1 MPRRIEERTIVK
13 ADRVDAKRM
22 KRANSACF
30 NQSIVVVSCGVQ
42 GLHHRPDV
50 LDTIGDVAEVATG
63 ERSFSDQMICAYISM
78 RYEQAHT
85 HGIVSEL
92 CRGRGSYLYRGIPWN
107 AFECVWGG
115 QNVTIDDISRSRYSG
130 SN

>member
-1 MPRRIEERTIVK
+1 MSRRIEERTIVK

-30 NQSIVVVSCGVQ
+30 NHSWSCRVVCKVSTTDQ
-42 GLHHRPDV
+42 MYV

-92 CRGRGSYLYRGIPWN
+92 CRGRGKLFIPWN
-107 AFECVWGG
+107 SVERF
-115 QNVTIDDISRSRYSG
+115 
-130 SN
+130 